1 MFSLLCLAALW
12 VYSRI
17 NSKSRVL
24 SSLTLYSR
32 QVDFPIFPNL
42 ILCTVPLFQLFTLPR
57 LEVGSSH
64 LTHQNVNPLQ
74 GSFQFHILQKYRHSL
89 LSLVFVFLNFSSPW
103 YENTIKWKVP
113 ETNNLWVLNCM
124 PSWATR
130 QNLKLS
136 CSFPPSKYTIPL

>member
-12 VYSRI
+12 VYSHI
-17 NSKSRVL
+17 SSKLKVP

-42 ILCTVPLFQLFTLPR
+42 ILCPVPLFQTFTLPR

-64 LTHQNVNPLQ
+64 LTHQNVTLYKARSNST
-74 GSFQFHILQKYRHSL
+74 SFRKYRHSL

-103 YENTIKWKVP
+103 YENTIRWKVP

-136 CSFPPSKYTIPL
+136 CSFLPSKYTIPL